1 MTTTTAQ
8 ASKSFIKSKKHAR
21 HASPSLSGPA
31 LAVLASLALPLAA
44 HAEAPTL
51 GTAIALIAKHRLELD
66 AAMRAAELKHL
77 PVATEGAAE
86 QRAIAKL
93 AAAAEGLR
101 VVDKTA

>member
-1 MTTTTAQ
+1 M
-8 ASKSFIKSKKHAR
+8 
-21 HASPSLSGPA
+21 SLDNAIRAISY
-31 LAVLASLALPLAA
+31 
-44 HAEAPTL
+44 AEAPTL